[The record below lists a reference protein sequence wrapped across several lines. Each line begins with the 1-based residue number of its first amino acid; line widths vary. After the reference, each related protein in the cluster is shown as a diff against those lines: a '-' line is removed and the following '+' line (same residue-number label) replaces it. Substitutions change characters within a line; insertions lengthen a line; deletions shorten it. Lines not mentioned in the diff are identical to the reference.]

1 MFRRLNKR
9 LEPIVENPQIE
20 IENGNDEEND
30 PETDLSYEEPGELEV
45 RP

>member
-9 LEPIVENPQIE
+9 LEPIVENPQLE
-20 IENGNDEEND
+20 IENGNDEEN